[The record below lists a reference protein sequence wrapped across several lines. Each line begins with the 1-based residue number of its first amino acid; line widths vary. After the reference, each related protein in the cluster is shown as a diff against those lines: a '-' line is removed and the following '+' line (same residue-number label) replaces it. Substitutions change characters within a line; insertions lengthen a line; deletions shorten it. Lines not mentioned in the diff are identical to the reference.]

1 MLLCPTLTRCQPSY
15 PPSPSPPPPPALCPP
30 PLQCNLVWR
39 VARAGGEPL
48 LSRELHARQEAR
60 EALLQK
66 TLLELQAVVRD
77 LGGTFIAGTGWT

>member
-1 MLLCPTLTRCQPSY
+1 M
-15 PPSPSPPPPPALCPP
+15 
-30 PLQCNLVWR
+30 WR

-66 TLLELQAVVRD
+66 TLLELQAVVRE